1 MSNSRQVQY
10 RERLAWLKRQLQEH
24 AHNYHVLDN
33 PTISDGEYDALFQ
46 ELLHIEEE
54 CPELIT
60 PDSPSR
66 RVGGAPLDKFTQVAH
81 NIPMLS
87 LENAFSDA
95 DIIDFEKRLLRY
107 LNTAETPD
115 YVVEVKLDGLAV
127 ELIYR
132 DGKLDR
138 ALTRGDGFTG
148 EDVTAQVYTIA
159 SVPLALR
166 RPVEGVLEV
175 RGEVFM
181 DKEGFA
187 GLNRQRRLNGEQ
199 LFANPRN
206 AAAGSLRQLNPK
218 ITAGRSLRFFAYGV
232 STTGNFN
239 GNGQYALLAYL
250 KTLGLPVNELTRL
263 CTSIDD
269 VIASYHELQA
279 SRAELPYDI
288 DGVVVKVD
296 SFALQERLGNKAR
309 APRWAVACKFPATQ
323 ATTRLI
329 EISYQVGRT
338 GAITPVAILEPVH
351 VGGALVSRATLHNQE
366 EVDRKDLR
374 IGDTVLIQRAG
385 DVIPEVVKPVIEKR
399 QGNEKKIAAPV
410 ACPVCGHTL
419 VKNEGEVVI
428 RCPNPLCAAQKLRG
442 LIHFTSKAGLD
453 IDGLGKKY
461 VEQLFQEKILTDI
474 PDIFT
479 LRHEQL
485 AQLPGWGDKS
495 AANVLQAIAAQKKPR
510 LSKLLAALGIRF
522 IGETTAALL
531 EQQFFSLGALAQT
544 SPEELLHIDGIGE
557 RTAQSL
563 AAYFNDPRTKNI
575 LQRLEEL
582 GVSPTTAPSKTAGTL
597 SGMHFLFTG
606 SLQALSRS
614 EAKKKVKEHG
624 GEIATSVN
632 KKLTH
637 VVVGEKPGSK
647 LTKAK
652 EQGKQIINEA
662 QFLTLLERI

>member
-1 MSNSRQVQY
+1 MSNNRLEKY
-10 RERLAWLKRQLQEH
+10 RERFTRLKRQLEEH
-24 AHNYHVLDN
+24 AYNYHVLDN
-33 PTISDGEYDALFQ
+33 PTISDGEYDTLFQ

-54 CPELIT
+54 YPELIT
-60 PDSPSR
+60 ADSPSR

-81 NIPMLS
+81 SIPMLS
-87 LENAFSDA
+87 LENAFSDK

-115 YVVEVKLDGLAV
+115 YVVEPKLDGLAV

-132 DGKLDR
+132 DGKLDQ

-159 SVPLALR
+159 SVPLVLR
-166 RPVEGVLEV
+166 LPIKGVLEV

-187 GLNRQRRLNGEQ
+187 GLNMQRRQNGEQ

-232 STTGNFN
+232 SATDNFS

-263 CTSIDD
+263 CTTIDG
-269 VIASYHELQA
+269 VIEGYHELQA
-279 SRAELPYDI
+279 SRHELPYDI

-296 SFALQERLGNKAR
+296 SFILQERLGNKAR

-329 EISYQVGRT
+329 DISYQVGRT

-351 VGGALVSRATLHNQE
+351 VGGVLVSRATLHNQE

-399 QGNEKKIAAPV
+399 QGSEKKIAAPTT
-410 ACPVCGHTL
+410 CPVCRHTL
-419 VKNEGEVVI
+419 LKNDGEVVT
-428 RCPNPLCAAQKLRG
+428 RCPNPLCEAQKLRG

-461 VEQLFQEKILTDI
+461 VEQLFQERILTDI

-479 LRHEQL
+479 LQHEQL

-495 AANVLQAIAAQKKPR
+495 AAKVLQAVAAKKKPR

-522 IGETTAALL
+522 IGETTAGLL
-531 EQQFFSLGALAQT
+531 EQQFSSLSALART
-544 SPEELLHIDGIGE
+544 SREELLHIDGIGE
-557 RTAQSL
+557 RTAHSL
-563 AAYFNDPRTKNI
+563 AAYFNDPRTRTI

-582 GVSPTTAPSKTAGTL
+582 GVSPTTAPSKTVGTL
-597 SGMHFLFTG
+597 SGMLFLFTG
-606 SLQALSRS
+606 SLNSLSRS
-614 EAKKKVKEHG
+614 EAKKKVKEQG

-647 LTKAK
+647 LAKAR
-652 EQGKQIINEA
+652 ELGKQVIDEA
-662 QFLTLLERI
+662 QFLDLLKKT